1 MFFANRKG
9 MQLRKAIVFGC
20 SIGLLLTAFGGCAL
34 AGDTTTSYTPIGQ
47 GSSLTSRSEDDGW
60 VGQVYIY
67 VGGSLPTGTNLLE
80 FRFLFD
86 KTSEGNTTGYL
97 TPLLFEYNPLEVYNI
112 YTLVGIGKGFEV
124 KLNPAP
130 QAIPFDVIEG
140 TKVPTGPNFTFGYIN
155 AIVNSDGTPLVASPG
170 TVDYDNPT
178 DGGQGVGGTG
188 TTNDWVCSGVTGTGG
203 PTIPLGTTF
212 GVSGAD
218 HGFCLPYRTY
228 SAQAIGVLAAQ

>member
-80 FRFLFD
+80 FRFLFE
-86 KTSEGNTTGYL
+86 KRAKETPRGTSRR
-97 TPLLFEYNPLEVYNI
+97 FCSNI
-112 YTLVGIGKGFEV
+112 ILWKCTISIPSLASV
-124 KLNPAP
+124 K
-130 QAIPFDVIEG
+130 
-140 TKVPTGPNFTFGYIN
+140 
-155 AIVNSDGTPLVASPG
+155 ASR
-170 TVDYDNPT
+170 
-178 DGGQGVGGTG
+178 
-188 TTNDWVCSGVTGTGG
+188 SSS
-203 PTIPLGTTF
+203 IRLHKRF
-212 GVSGAD
+212 RSM
-218 HGFCLPYRTY
+218 
-228 SAQAIGVLAAQ
+228 